1 MIKWMKM
8 VKTVKIYSFT
18 PVYFH
23 IYLYIMY
30 IHTRLKTQ
38 NEMIVTFKSHL
49 RQIFILTRTV
59 ENKNIVVGKPQK
71 MVLFIISTY

>member
-1 MIKWMKM
+1 
-8 VKTVKIYSFT
+8 
-18 PVYFH
+18 
-23 IYLYIMY
+23 MY